1 MTSAMRSS
9 PGGPLWWTLGT
20 DCSRRRGRLTFPGT
34 TVRKVSAALPKSEPP
49 IIRLPRTTA
58 ASSNQRSDC
67 PLPQPRSRIRKR
79 ARTTR
84 FARAHRRCSRKSP
97 GRGYTGDPH
106 CSLRCAW
113 SRPSILLHSPNTRV
127 AHRMR
132 LEFPVRRVGGSA
144 QRRPRRRRC
153 PSLARTLAR
162 LIGRHDDHEPG
173 HKMAYPRRRP
183 RLLPTQR
190 HSENRASTQR
200 WLPLRRLPP
209 GSILGRCH
217 RSAASTST
225 RSYRART
232 DGEHPGHRN
241 IARSALRAYP

>member
-20 DCSRRRGRLTFPGT
+20 DDSRRRGRLTFPGT

-67 PLPQPRSRIRKR
+67 PLPRPRSRIRKR

-84 FARAHRRCSRKSP
+84 FARAHRRFSRKSP
-97 GRGYTGDPH
+97 GRGYSGDPH

-132 LEFPVRRVGGSA
+132 LEFPVRRVGGLCATPTTSSPLPIPCA
-144 QRRPRRRRC
+144 DPGAAHRPARRPR
-153 PSLARTLAR
+153 A
-162 LIGRHDDHEPG
+162 
-173 HKMAYPRRRP
+173 
-183 RLLPTQR
+183 
-190 HSENRASTQR
+190 
-200 WLPLRRLPP
+200 
-209 GSILGRCH
+209 GSQDGI
-217 RSAASTST
+217 SAASPPVASHSAAQRKQDFHSAVVTLAAPTT
-225 RSYRART
+225 RIDSGTMAPTRRF
-232 DGEHPGHRN
+232 DLHPQLPGSNRW
-241 IARSALRAYP
+241 